1 MGISMSETICLR
13 LSKETIEKLHDIAGK
28 EQKDRSALIREII
41 DKGIREKN
49 LEHAINLYRQ
59 GKVTGMKAA
68 QLADVSL
75 WQFYKILEEK
85 GILLQYSQMDLEEDL
100 KP

>member
-1 MGISMSETICLR
+1 MSETICLR
-13 LSKETIEKLHDIAGK
+13 LSKETIEKLCDIAGK

-41 DKGIREKN
+41 DKGIKEKN
-49 LEHAINLYRQ
+49 LEHAINLYRK
-59 GKVTGMKAA
+59 GNVTGMKAA
-68 QLADVSL
+68 QLSDVSL
-75 WQFYKILEEK
+75 WQFYKILNEK

>member
-1 MGISMSETICLR
+1 MSETICLR
-13 LSKETIEKLHDIAGK
+13 LSKETIAKLYDIAGK

-41 DKGIREKN
+41 DKGIKEKN
-49 LEHAINLYRQ
+49 LEHAINLYQ
-59 GKVTGMKAA
+59 KGKVTGMKAA

-75 WQFYKILEEK
+75 WQFYKILNEK